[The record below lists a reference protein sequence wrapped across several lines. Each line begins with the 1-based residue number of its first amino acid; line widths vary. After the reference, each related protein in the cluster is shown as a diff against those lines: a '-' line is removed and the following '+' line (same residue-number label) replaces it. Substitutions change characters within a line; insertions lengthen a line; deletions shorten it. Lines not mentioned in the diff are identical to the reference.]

1 MRTATI
7 KRKTNET
14 EIEIA
19 LTIEGSGRAD
29 ITADCGFMKHMLELF
44 ARHGR
49 FDLAVKARGDS
60 EVDFHHT
67 VEDTGITLGKAF
79 SEALGDKRG
88 IRRFGDIA
96 MPMDEALIL
105 TAVDLSGRG
114 LLCYDLAIPTEKVG
128 TFDTQLAGEFFAA
141 FARRAD
147 LTLHVKQLAG
157 ANSHH
162 IIEGAFKSLARSL
175 LDAGGTAGVDT
186 VSGATMTSNAVLSAM
201 DACLA
206 QAVQE

>member
-1 MRTATI
+1 MRTAKLRRT
-7 KRKTNET
+7 TGET
-14 EIEIA
+14 DVAVVLDLDGTGKSEIS
-19 LTIEGSGRAD
+19 TG
-29 ITADCGFMKHMLELF
+29 CGFLDHMLTLL

-49 FDLAVKARGDS
+49 FDLTVQAKGDTW
-60 EVDFHHT
+60 VDDHHT
-67 VEDTGITLGKAF
+67 VEDVGITLGDAF
-79 SEALGDKRG
+79 AQALGEKRG
-88 IRRFGDIA
+88 VTRYGSTIL
-96 MPMDEALIL
+96 PMDEALIL

-175 LDAGGTAGVDT
+175 RTAVAIDPAAAGEVPSTKGV
-186 VSGATMTSNAVLSAM
+186 L
-201 DACLA
+201 
-206 QAVQE
+206 

>member
-1 MRTATI
+1 MRTAKLRRT
-7 KRKTNET
+7 TGET
-14 EIEIA
+14 DVAVVLDLDGTGKSEIS
-19 LTIEGSGRAD
+19 TG
-29 ITADCGFMKHMLELF
+29 CGFLDHMLILF

-49 FDLAVKARGDS
+49 FDLTVQAKGDTWA
-60 EVDFHHT
+60 DDHHT
-67 VEDTGITLGKAF
+67 VEDVGITLGDAF
-79 SEALGDKRG
+79 ARALGEKRG
-88 IRRFGDIA
+88 VTRYGSTIL
-96 MPMDEALIL
+96 PMDEALIL

-128 TFDTQLAGEFFAA
+128 TFDTQLVGEFFAA

-175 LDAGGTAGVDT
+175 RTAVAIDPAAAGEVPSTKGV
-186 VSGATMTSNAVLSAM
+186 L
-201 DACLA
+201 
-206 QAVQE
+206 